1 MRHTA
6 SFLAGIV
13 VAATLMAVC
22 HTVKAQALLGDGKS
36 ESSLILD
43 RGGHLTVN
51 MTDKKAQVA
60 YVHDLTGKW
69 NYGFDLFGRIANNV
83 GTLFDGENISPEAG
97 FNFTFGVKGPL
108 GPRIDENSEEDVLD
122 ENKWKCT
129 VKSDWIYVR
138 VGYKRGSYS
147 LFDGD
152 RPFEDQLYTR
162 NADLPSICLFY
173 NVLLGTPLLGISMH
187 YERSNNYETLTRIS
201 SVEYTVTG
209 SDGST
214 RVLEEEISARSGDFE
229 EFDLFAVNF
238 DFMWVPDATRG
249 RLGVDIFL
257 RVKDGGD
264 FDSVTEPGLGFF
276 LLEEGK
282 PNRIVAGL
290 TGKLKDP
297 DNKIVLGLVA
307 GYNF

>member
-13 VAATLMAVC
+13 VIATLLAAGQ
-22 HTVKAQALLGDGKS
+22 TVQAQALLGDGKS

-43 RGGHLTVN
+43 RGGHLSVN

-60 YVHDLTGKW
+60 YVHDLTGRW
-69 NYGFDLFGRIANNV
+69 NFGFDLFGRVANKV
-83 GTLFDGENISPEAG
+83 ATLFDGENISPEAG
-97 FNFTFGVKGPL
+97 FNFTLGVKGPL
-108 GPRIDENSEEDVLD
+108 GPDIDETSEEDIQD
-122 ENKWKCT
+122 EGKWKGT
-129 VKSDWIYVR
+129 VRSDWIYVR
-138 VGYKRGSYS
+138 VGYKRGSYN

-162 NADLPSICLFY
+162 HADLPSLGLFY
-173 NVLLGTPLLGISMH
+173 NVLIGTPMLGISVH
-187 YERSNNYETLTRIS
+187 YERANNYENLARIS
-201 SVEYTVTG
+201 SVEYTIIG

-214 RVLEEEISARSGDFE
+214 RILEEEISARSGDFE
-229 EFDLFAVNF
+229 EFDLFAVNI

-264 FDSVTEPGLGFF
+264 FNSVTEPGLGFF
-276 LLEEGK
+276 LLEDGQ

-297 DNKIVLGLVA
+297 DNKIVLGLVV